1 LLLGN
6 QESLMWEAILGSIAA
21 NAVVLAVLGYLLKSL
36 LSHWLDKDIKNFKTE
51 VEASAKK
58 AVASYQS
65 ELEKE
70 RIRLQI
76 SYGGIFEK
84 QANSILE
91 LFRLSV
97 EFEKRV
103 QSATHAADNK
113 SQEYE
118 EFIQCWRNLIA
129 FYEDNKVLL
138 PEAIEE
144 IFDKFSNGTFWKVE
158 DYRRAEQRISRQ
170 NITNEQLDRLFQKQ
184 DKALADLDQLPA
196 LKKELTSQ
204 LRSLVGVH

>member
-1 LLLGN
+1 MLLGN

>member
-1 LLLGN
+1 
-6 QESLMWEAILGSIAA
+6 MWEAILGSIAA
-21 NAVVLAVLGYLLKSL
+21 NALALGVLGWLLKSI
-36 LSHWLDKDIKNFKTE
+36 LSHWLDKDVSKFKLEIEENANKTI
-51 VEASAKK
+51 AN
-58 AVASYQS
+58 YQS

-84 QANSILE
+84 QANAILE
-91 LFRLSV
+91 LFTLSV

-103 QSATHAADNK
+103 QAATHAADNK
-113 SQEYE
+113 SQEYGQ
-118 EFIQCWRNLIA
+118 FIECWRNLVG
-129 FYEDNKVLL
+129 FYEKHKILL
-138 PEAIEE
+138 PESIEE
-144 IFDKFSNGTFWKVE
+144 IFENFSNGTFWSVE

-170 NITNEQLDRLFQKQ
+170 NITNEQLDKLFSKQ

-196 LKKELTSQ
+196 LKKELTSK